1 MVSFR
6 NVRIAEKDDSHRF
19 SIIFPF
25 LSGEKE
31 SLIEVIYSVETFP
44 PHQQKNC
51 LILHLALPRELS
63 FPSSQKTR
71 DRVPGLISNAL

>member
-1 MVSFR
+1 MSELLKRMIHIDFP
-6 NVRIAEKDDSHRF
+6 SYF
-19 SIIFPF
+19 SLFKWRE
-25 LSGEKE
+25 GE

-71 DRVPGLISNAL
+71 DRVPGLISIAL